1 MDEQDEYKSK
11 FAKLNVKLNQ
21 HIEGPFGS
29 AIQSQ
34 LGPFMLML
42 NTLDLLTVQAFE
54 QNQRKFLFLQTMKH
68 R

>member
-21 HIEGPFGS
+21 HIEGSFGS

-68 R
+68 G